1 MADEQK
7 PKDEEPVIRDKRRI
21 DPETGEVRQPAAGSS
36 GPAGTPAQVGS
47 PTEAE
52 GPDVETSPSDL
63 IDEELARLLD
73 GSASGESELAAE
85 RLQDLKRLQAEYANY
100 RKRVDRD
107 RDLARE
113 RAIAETVLAFL
124 PALDDLA
131 LAEAHGDLAEGPML
145 AVAQKL
151 RAGFDRFG
159 VVAVGEKGE
168 PFDPSVHEAFLQQ
181 PSNDVTVTTVTDVFQ
196 SGYRLGDRLIRP
208 AKVAV
213 AVPAETPTE
222 TPTETQAG
230 SDDQDESVE

>member
-1 MADEQK
+1 MADDEQK

-21 DPETGEVRQPAAGSS
+21 DPETGEVRQPAAAASGSA
-36 GPAGTPAQVGS
+36 GAPA
-47 PTEAE
+47 EAE
-52 GPDVETSPSDL
+52 GPDSGTPASDVFT
-63 IDEELARLLD
+63 DEELARLLE
-73 GSASGESELAAE
+73 GPPPAESDLAAE

-100 RKRVDRD
+100 RKRVERD

-159 VVAVGEKGE
+159 VAAVGEKGD

-181 PSNDVTVTTVTDVFQ
+181 PSSEVTVTTVTEVFQ
-196 SGYRLGDRLIRP
+196 SGYRLGERLIRP

-213 AVPAETPTE
+213 AVPAESP
-222 TPTETQAG
+222 PSAG
-230 SDDQDESVE
+230 DQDEPVE